1 MEAGILKREITPNG
15 PQAGRPTTS
24 VPAAARL
31 LGIDVRTVRARIARG
46 ELAGGAVAKNRRL
59 RWFVYSD
66 ALLTDVGYND
76 DQRADAGQ
84 SSIKKAASLLLQA
97 HAELQAGLGRD
108 SKGIDHL
115 GRARAE
121 LIAHKKA
128 VTKSFDH
135 LQAALA
141 LIDDWP
147 SDQGHNGENG
157 TP

>member
-1 MEAGILKREITPNG
+1 MEAAVLKLRVG
-15 PQAGRPTTS
+15 LDAPQAGRPTTS

-46 ELAGGAVAKNRRL
+46 ELAGGAEAKDRRL

-66 ALLTDVGYND
+66 ALMEHADVRN
-76 DQRADAGQ
+76 AA
-84 SSIKKAASLLLQA
+84 IKKAASLLLQA

-108 SKGIDHL
+108 SKDLDHL

-141 LIDDWP
+141 LIADRPTDP
-147 SDQGHNGENG
+147 SRDGETG

>member
-1 MEAGILKREITPNG
+1 MRERGVTLKA

-31 LGIDVRTVRARIARG
+31 LGIDARTVRARIERG
-46 ELAGGAVAKNRRL
+46 ELAGGAEAKDRRL

-66 ALLTDVGYND
+66 ALMVDIGDTD
-76 DQRADAGQ
+76 DQRADARHAVVR
-84 SSIKKAASLLLQA
+84 KAAALLLQA

-108 SKGIDHL
+108 SNDLDHL

-121 LIAHKKA
+121 LIAHKKV

-141 LIDDWP
+141 LLDNSP
-147 SDQGHNGENG
+147 SDPGHDGE
-157 TP
+157 TEAP

>member
-1 MEAGILKREITPNG
+1 
-15 PQAGRPTTS
+15 
-24 VPAAARL
+24 VAR
-31 LGIDVRTVRARIARG
+31 D
-46 ELAGGAVAKNRRL
+46 RRL

-66 ALLTDVGYND
+66 ALMIDVGHTN
-76 DQRADAGQ
+76 DQRAKSRNAA
-84 SSIKKAASLLLQA
+84 IEKAASLLQQA
-97 HAELQAGLGRD
+97 HAELQAGIGRD
-108 SKGIDHL
+108 SKDLDHL

-141 LIDDWP
+141 LIADRPLAPIRDA
-147 SDQGHNGENG
+147 ETG